1 MARKNEVKR
10 VPVPLLCLTLI
21 CLLFTV
27 PACSTAKK
35 HIYRKSRVLMN
46 TVVTITVVTDAEN
59 TADKAIEDAFLK
71 IEDIE
76 KKVNFH
82 SPASDIALINKSAG
96 ITEVKVSPDTI
107 TLVNNALFVS
117 EKTRGAFDITIGPV
131 MQLYNFFTQQKPEDL
146 TLNNTLPLVNYRDV
160 LININNSTVHLRKRG
175 MLIDPGGIA
184 KGYAADRATE
194 TLRQQGIVSGIVA
207 IAGDIRAFGTKP
219 DGKPW
224 KVGIRNPRAKGPEDD
239 IMATMELTDAAI
251 STSGDYER
259 FFISNGKRY
268 HHILSPKTGR
278 PADLCRS
285 VTVIAPE
292 GYLADSF
299 STGIFILGP
308 EKGLELLETLG
319 YHGVIV
325 DNEGKI
331 HMTPDLRGKIE
342 FQRNS

>member
-1 MARKNEVKR
+1 VKR
-10 VPVPLLCLTLI
+10 VSVPLLCITLI

-27 PACSTAKK
+27 PACSPEKN
-35 HIYRKSRVLMN
+35 HIFRKNRVLMN
-46 TVVTITVVTDAEN
+46 TVVTITVVTATEN
-59 TADKAIEDAFLK
+59 AADRAIENAFLK

-96 ITEVKVSPDTI
+96 IAEVKVSPDTI
-107 TLVNNALFVS
+107 TLLDNALFVS
-117 EKTRGAFDITIGPV
+117 EKTQGAFDITIGPV
-131 MQLYNFFTQQKPEDL
+131 TRLYNFFTQQKPEDL

-160 LININNSTVHLRKRG
+160 LIDKNNSTAYLRNRG

-184 KGYAADRATE
+184 KGYAADRAVE
-194 TLRQQGIVSGIVA
+194 ILRQQGIVSGIVA
-207 IAGDIRAFGTKP
+207 IAGDIRAFGMKP

-224 KVGIRNPRAKGPEDD
+224 KVGIRNPRAKGTEDD
-239 IMATMELTDAAI
+239 IMATTELTNAAI

-278 PADLCRS
+278 PADRCRS

-308 EKGLELLETLG
+308 EKGIKLLETLG

-325 DNEGKI
+325 DSEGKI